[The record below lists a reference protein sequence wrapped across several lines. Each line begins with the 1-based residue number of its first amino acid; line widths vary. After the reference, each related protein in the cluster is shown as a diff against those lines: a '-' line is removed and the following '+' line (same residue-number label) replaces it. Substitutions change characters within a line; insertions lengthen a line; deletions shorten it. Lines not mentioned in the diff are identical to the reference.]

1 VNILVVAVVLSSAV
15 FAAEKPTY
23 NINTLSGKV
32 ASVNGTTGLQIRF
45 SAFIEQ
51 EADASEVTGPSVA
64 TPPIVPN
71 IVLSSPF
78 DGTTIAAPDVLVNQD
93 TAAAPQ
99 NETSIAVD
107 PNNPNRV
114 VASANDYVSRTW
126 SCFISGT
133 PCSALGDGYSG
144 TYFSN
149 NGGATWCCVSTDP
162 THLGTLI
169 PGVERLTGGI
179 YDAGGDPSVAFDSQ
193 GHVFYAGLGFDR
205 TAPPN
210 TVAVNRGTF
219 DASGNLTWSAP
230 TFINQTTSPAILND
244 KEWIAVDHNASSPFR
259 DRIYVTWTRFIFNAH
274 NGAYVQSPIAEV
286 HSSDGGKTFSSPQLI
301 VGNVLYGQGS
311 HPTVGPDGTVYVF
324 WDGSTRLAND
334 SIWMVKSTDGG
345 VSWSKP
351 VKVSDI
357 VDILP
362 IANTAFRNNSY
373 PAATVAPNGDI
384 YATWSSLVTN
394 STGGLCPSRTNSGCH
409 AAVLYS
415 KSTDGGASWSSPA
428 LAFPALDA
436 SNRTAIG
443 YPVTQPNGS
452 TLNTPAAHRVD
463 TLFPAV
469 TATPSGRVYISAYAA
484 DVVSPWQPCASG
496 PAPPVGRITCD
507 VLGNYINNARLDYVV
522 GDLTTGVSPTIVT
535 SHPINTRYG
544 FGGGF
549 FGDYTDIAA
558 GSDDAFH
565 ALWTDSNDVQSV
577 TWFYGF
583 EFVPTP
589 IHQQDIA
596 TAKGS
601 F

>member
-1 VNILVVAVVLSSAV
+1 
-15 FAAEKPTY
+15 
-23 NINTLSGKV
+23 
-32 ASVNGTTGLQIRF
+32 
-45 SAFIEQ
+45 
-51 EADASEVTGPSVA
+51 
-64 TPPIVPN
+64 
-71 IVLSSPF
+71 
-78 DGTTIAAPDVLVNQD
+78 
-93 TAAAPQ
+93 
-99 NETSIAVD
+99 
-107 PNNPNRV
+107 
-114 VASANDYVSRTW
+114 VS
-126 SCFISGT
+126 
-133 PCSALGDGYSG
+133 
-144 TYFSN
+144 
-149 NGGATWCCVSTDP
+149 
-162 THLGTLI
+162 
-169 PGVERLTGGI
+169 
-179 YDAGGDPSVAFDSQ
+179 
-193 GHVFYAGLGFDR
+193 
-205 TAPPN
+205 
-210 TVAVNRGTF
+210 
-219 DASGNLTWSAP
+219 
-230 TFINQTTSPAILND
+230 
-244 KEWIAVDHNASSPFR
+244 
-259 DRIYVTWTRFIFNAH
+259 
-274 NGAYVQSPIAEV
+274 
-286 HSSDGGKTFSSPQLI
+286 
-301 VGNVLYGQGS
+301 
-311 HPTVGPDGTVYVF
+311 
-324 WDGSTRLAND
+324 
-334 SIWMVKSTDGG
+334 
-345 VSWSKP
+345 
-351 VKVSDI
+351 
-357 VDILP
+357 
-362 IANTAFRNNSY
+362 
-373 PAATVAPNGDI
+373 
-384 YATWSSLVTN
+384 N

-443 YPVTQPNGS
+443 YPVTQPDGS

-507 VLGNYINNARLDYVV
+507 VLGNYINNARLDYWV
-522 GDLTTGVSPTIVT
+522 GDLTTSASSIVT
-535 SHPINTRYG
+535 THPINTRYG